1 MAPECLPAAAL
12 RTRCPDDR
20 FDFATTAELEPL
32 AGPFG
37 QTRVIEALRF
47 SARVAGP
54 GYHSFACGPA
64 GSGRLSLVLAEL
76 AREARERAVPDDWVY
91 VHHFKRPHA
100 PQALR
105 LPAGRGGALADAM
118 ARLVEDL
125 KTALPAA
132 FGREE
137 NRRRQEDIESQFQER
152 QQQSIAALSERAAKD
167 GVLLIGT
174 PSGFA
179 FAPMD
184 EQGEAM
190 HPAKFQKL
198 PPEQQAKLKA
208 LIEALQDELQATV
221 RQFPLWFRE
230 MRERLKTLNREI
242 AEFVVNHLVD
252 EVRARFPDQAAVLAW
267 LEAIRGDIIEHAPAF
282 IAASAPLPP
291 GAEPVD
297 LDGVFRR
304 YTVNLFVDN
313 GGLEAA
319 PVVHIDLPTL
329 GNLIGRIE
337 HRATLGTL
345 MTDFTLLNAG
355 ALHRANGG
363 FLVLDARQLLM
374 QPFAWEA
381 LKRALRAGEIRLD
394 ASETQF
400 GLLTTATL
408 DPAPVPLDVK
418 VCLIGERWLMY
429 ALEGNDPEFRDL
441 FKVVADFDDE
451 VPRSVDSELD
461 YARLCARLARDGG
474 MLALERA
481 AVCAVVEHGARL
493 AEDAERLTTAVH
505 VLGDLL
511 READY
516 CARIAGAPTIGRA
529 AVSEALQRQ
538 RERVERIR
546 LRMLEEIVRGNRL
559 IATEGQTTGQVN
571 GLSVIATDS
580 CSFGV
585 PTRITATTR
594 LGDGRVVDIE
604 RETELGGAIH
614 SKGVLILASFLA
626 ARYAAGVPL
635 SLTASLAFEQSYGRV
650 DGDSASLAE
659 LCALLSSLSGVP
671 IHQRYAVTG
680 SVNQLGEVQAVGGI
694 NEKIEGFFDLCQ
706 ARGPDKDYG
715 VLIPRANVKHLM
727 LREDVVEA
735 CAAGRFDVYAVADV
749 DEALH
754 LLTSVEAGSRS
765 DDGQFPAHSINGL
778 VESRLIEFSVQ
789 RRDYA
794 RGGIGNGSEDVDA

>member
-1 MAPECLPAAAL
+1 MAPECLPATTL
-12 RTRCPDDR
+12 RTRCPPER
-20 FDFATTAELEPL
+20 FDFATSAELEPL
-32 AGPFG
+32 VEPIG
-37 QTRVIEALRF
+37 QARALEALHF
-47 SARVAGP
+47 SARVRGP
-54 GYHSFACGPA
+54 GYHVFACGPA
-64 GSGRLSLVLAEL
+64 GTGRLSLVLAEL
-76 AREARERAVPDDWVY
+76 AREAAGRAVPDDWIY
-91 VHHFKRPHA
+91 VHNFKLAQSPR
-100 PQALR
+100 ALR
-105 LPAGRGGALADAM
+105 LPAGRGAALAAAM

-132 FGREE
+132 FGRDE

-152 QQQSIAALSERAAKD
+152 QQQAIAALSERAAKD

-198 PPEQQAKLKA
+198 PAEQQARLKSI
-208 LIEALQDELQATV
+208 IENLQDELQATV

-252 EVRARFPDQAAVLAW
+252 EVRARFPDQPAVLAW
-267 LEAIRGDIIEHAPAF
+267 LEEIRADIVEHAPAF
-282 IAASAPLPP
+282 MLSASPLPP

-297 LDGVFRR
+297 LEAVFQR
-304 YTVNLFVDN
+304 YAVNLFVDN
-313 GGLEAA
+313 GALEAA
-319 PVVHIDLPTL
+319 PVVHGDLPTL

-337 HRATLGTL
+337 HRATMGTL
-345 MTDFTLLNAG
+345 LTDFTLLKAG
-355 ALHRANGG
+355 LLHKANGG

-381 LKRALRAGEIRLD
+381 LKRALRAREIRLD

-408 DPAPVPLDVK
+408 DPTPVPLDVK
-418 VCLIGERWLMY
+418 ICLIGERWLMY
-429 ALEGNDPEFRDL
+429 VLEGNDPEFRDL
-441 FKVVADFDDE
+441 FKVIADFEDE
-451 VPRSVDSELD
+451 LPRTVDNEHA
-461 YARLCARLARDGG
+461 YARLCARLARDAGARP
-474 MLALERA
+474 LTRDAICVL
-481 AVCAVVEHGARL
+481 VEHGARL
-493 AEDAERLTTAVH
+493 AGDAERLSTSLHA
-505 VLGDLL
+505 LGDLIC
-511 READY
+511 EADY
-516 CARIAGAPTIGRA
+516 CAGVAGAATIDGA
-529 AVSEALQRQ
+529 ALREALARQ
-538 RERVERIR
+538 RHRGDR
-546 LRMLEEIVRGNRL
+546 LRERMLEEIVRGNRL
-559 IATEGQTTGQVN
+559 IATDGQAIGQIN
-571 GLSVIATDS
+571 GLSVIQTDS
-580 CSFGV
+580 LAFGL

-594 LGDGRVVDIE
+594 LGDGRIIDIE

-614 SKGVLILASFLA
+614 SKGVLILSNFLA

-635 SLTASLAFEQSYGRV
+635 SMSASLVFEQSYGRV

-671 IHQRYAVTG
+671 IHQRFAVTG

-706 ARGPDKDYG
+706 ARGLG
-715 VLIPRANVKHLM
+715 AGHAVLIPRANVKHLM
-727 LREDVVEA
+727 LREDVVAA
-735 CAAGRFDVYAVADV
+735 CVDGNFDVYAVGDV
-749 DEALH
+749 DEALN
-754 LLTSVEAGSRS
+754 LLTSVEAGAR
-765 DDGQFPAHSINGL
+765 DDNGGFPANSVNGL
-778 VESRLIEFSVQ
+778 VETRLLEFSAL

-794 RGGIGNGSEDVDA
+794 RGGADEHDDA